1 LQTSIIRTYALA
13 SRLRG
18 QLDGGE
24 GNEGGRGFGKVFEIL
39 GETSVLFAELTAI
52 WIADATHEGMR
63 DLVRAGA
70 TGPYWCC
77 GCFIAP

>member
-1 LQTSIIRTYALA
+1 VVQ
-13 SRLRG
+13 
-18 QLDGGE
+18 
-24 GNEGGRGFGKVFEIL
+24 VFEIL
-39 GETSVLFAELTAI
+39 GETSVLSAELTAI

-63 DLVRAGA
+63 DLVRAGS